1 MQVEARLRAF
11 AAVARQR
18 SFSRAADELY
28 VTQPAVSKHVA
39 SLEAELG
46 TQLVVR
52 DRRALALTPA
62 GEVLA
67 DYVLR
72 AEALLANARR
82 ALATGADPETGTLS
96 LAGSSVPGTYLLPSL
111 VAHFHAQHPA
121 VELDFHLATSADAME
136 LVRTHRVELAVL
148 AGLTAPSELESEP
161 LLEDEV
167 VLVGPVR
174 LAGRR
179 LRAREL
185 EGETWIARD
194 EGPAARAAVEAAR
207 WQVGLGNMRT
217 LELPS
222 WEAVKLAVASGAGIA
237 AISRC
242 ALDDGADGARL
253 AVLDVPRWRLTST
266 ISLVTARDVPL
277 TPTAD
282 RFRGMLRDAF
292 RPREEPAPNSNLP
305 VRATPLVGRGAEMAA
320 TLSALRGGQ
329 GRLVTLT
336 GAGGSGKTR
345 LAIEAAAA
353 LVDEV
358 ADGVYFVSLARLRE
372 PDLVR
377 GAIAGVLGLADA
389 DDLEERLREREL
401 VLVLDNLEQLIDAA
415 GAIAELLAAA
425 PRLRILA
432 TSRVPLRIAGEQEL
446 RVEPL
451 ELADAVA
458 LFEQRA
464 RAVRPGFVADA
475 SLATVCERLDC
486 LPLALELAAA
496 RVRTLPA
503 AVLAEGLG
511 RRLGVLVGGRR
522 DADERQR
529 TLRATIA
536 WSYDLLG
543 APERAAFARL
553 AVFAGGCDHDAAQE
567 VCDVDAPTVNALAD
581 DGLLVATPDGRV
593 RMLELVREFADEEL
607 IAGGDARAY
616 RRRHAEHCLALAHEA
631 RPYARG
637 PQEKAWLDRLVVEL
651 DNLRAALRWAVE
663 EAPGLGL
670 ELAEALEPLWVRG
683 QRHREGLRWLEPLL
697 TAATDAPADV
707 LAGALAL
714 AGRLSGELGDL
725 DRARPLHER
734 ALALAR
740 EAGDDRRAA
749 WALHGLGDVA
759 RQQGELNLARELLEE
774 SLALFVALGELGP
787 AGGRLSYLAT
797 VATEQGD
804 MVAARSYWEAS
815 RDQYAAAGDRAG
827 VAGSIHGLGDIA
839 LRTGD
844 ADGALT
850 HYVEALEAAV
860 DRDDRTLAAYCLAG
874 LAAVL
879 AMTMRGDEAA
889 RLWGAAQR
897 AEGEVE
903 VGIGRVERA
912 RYEEIVGKPDPDA
925 VEAGRRLT
933 ATEALELVRAV
944 A

>member
-18 SFSRAADELY
+18 SFSRAAEELY

-52 DRRALALTPA
+52 DRRALGLTPA

-82 ALATGADPETGTLS
+82 ALATGADAETGTLS
-96 LAGSSVPGTYLLPSL
+96 IAGSSIPGTYLLPSL
-111 VAHFHAQHPA
+111 LAHFHAQHPA
-121 VELDFHLATSADAME
+121 IELDFHLATSADAME

-148 AGLTAPSELESEP
+148 AGQTAPAELESEP
-161 LLEDEV
+161 LVEDEV

-185 EGETWIARD
+185 ESETWIARD
-194 EGPAARAAVEAAR
+194 EGPVAGAEVEAAR
-207 WQVGLGNMRT
+207 WQVGLGTMRT

-237 AISRC
+237 AISRF
-242 ALDDGADGARL
+242 ALDGAADGTGL
-253 AVLDVPRWRLTST
+253 AVLDVPRWRLART

-282 RFRGMLRDAF
+282 RFRRMLRDAF

-305 VRATPLVGRGAEMAA
+305 VPATALVGRGAEVAA
-320 TLSALRGGQ
+320 TLAALRGGEA
-329 GRLVTLT
+329 RLVTLT

-353 LVDEV
+353 LVDEI
-358 ADGVYFVSLARLRE
+358 ADGVYFVALARLRE
-372 PDLVR
+372 PDLVAP
-377 GAIAGVLGLADA
+377 AIAGVLGLADA
-389 DDLEERLREREL
+389 DDLDRRLQEREL
-401 VLVLDNLEQLIDAA
+401 LLVLDNLEQLVDAA
-415 GAIAELLAAA
+415 GMIAELLAVA

-432 TSRVPLRIAGEQEL
+432 TSRVPLRIAGEHEL

-451 ELADAVA
+451 ELADAVT

-464 RAVRPGFVADA
+464 RAVRPGFVADE
-475 SLATVCERLDC
+475 SLATVCERLDR

-496 RVRTLPA
+496 RVRTLPT
-503 AVLAEGLG
+503 AVLAEGLD

-543 APERAAFARL
+543 APERAGFARL
-553 AVFAGGCDHDAAQE
+553 AVFAGGCDRDAAQE
-567 VCDVDAPTVNALAD
+567 VCDVDAPTLNALAD
-581 DGLLVATPDGRV
+581 DSLLVATPDGRF
-593 RMLELVREFADEEL
+593 RMLELVRELAEEEL
-607 IAGGDARAY
+607 GATGDEPLY
-616 RRRHAEHCLALAHEA
+616 RRRHAEHCLALAHQA

-637 PQEKAWLDRLVVEL
+637 PQEKAWLDRLALEL
-651 DNLRAALRWAVE
+651 DNLRGALRWSVDG
-663 EAPGLGL
+663 APGLGL

-683 QRHREGLRWLEPLL
+683 QRHREGLRWLGPLL
-697 TAATDAPADV
+697 SAPHGAPADV
-707 LAGALAL
+707 HAGALAL
-714 AGRLSGELGDL
+714 AGRLSGELGDIE
-725 DRARPLHER
+725 RAGPLHER
-734 ALALAR
+734 ALAVAR

-759 RQQGELNLARELLEE
+759 RERGELERARELFEE
-774 SLALFVALGELGP
+774 SLALFLALGELGP
-787 AGGRLSYLAT
+787 AAGRLSYLAT

-804 MVAARSYWEAS
+804 LDAARGYWEAS
-815 RDQYAAAGDRAG
+815 REQFAAAGDRSG
-827 VAGSIHGLGDIA
+827 VASSVHGLGDAA
-839 LRTGD
+839 LWAGD
-844 ADGALT
+844 SEGALI
-850 HYVEALEAAV
+850 HYAEALETAV
-860 DRDDRTLAAYCLAG
+860 DLEDRALATHSLAG
-874 LAAVL
+874 LAGAL
-879 AMTMRGDEAA
+879 AMAGRGDEAA

-897 AEGEVE
+897 AEAELE
-903 VGIGRVERA
+903 VGIGRAERA
-912 RYEEIVGKPDPDA
+912 RYAQAVGEPDPDA
-925 VEAGRRLT
+925 VAAGRELT
-933 ATEALELVRAV
+933 ATEALELAREAV
-944 A
+944 

>member
-82 ALATGADPETGTLS
+82 ALATGADAETGTLS

-121 VELDFHLATSADAME
+121 VELDFHARDL
-136 LVRTHRVELAVL
+136 
-148 AGLTAPSELESEP
+148 
-161 LLEDEV
+161 
-167 VLVGPVR
+167 
-174 LAGRR
+174 GRR
-179 LRAREL
+179 DGVGTHAPRRARGTRRADGAIRAGERAAAARTRSSSS
-185 EGETWIARD
+185 GRCGWRAAGCGPASSRAETWIARD

-207 WQVGLGNMRT
+207 WQVGSASMRT

-242 ALDDGADGARL
+242 ALDDGADGTRL
-253 AVLDVPRWRLTST
+253 AVLDVPRWRLNST

-282 RFRGMLRDAF
+282 HFRRMLRDAF

-377 GAIAGVLGLADA
+377 GAIAGVVGLADA

-401 VLVLDNLEQLIDAA
+401 VLVLDNLEQLVDAA

-536 WSYDLLG
+536 WSYDLLA

-607 IAGGDARAY
+607 IAGGDERAY

-683 QRHREGLRWLEPLL
+683 QRHARGCAGSSRCSRRRPMRRLTSSPAPWRSPAGCRASSAISTGPGPCTSGRW
-697 TAATDAPADV
+697 
-707 LAGALAL
+707 
-714 AGRLSGELGDL
+714 RW
-725 DRARPLHER
+725 RARPATTAAPHGRCTASATWRGSR
-734 ALALAR
+734 ASSTWLVSCW
-740 EAGDDRRAA
+740 RRASRCS
-749 WALHGLGDVA
+749 WRWVSSA
-759 RQQGELNLARELLEE
+759 RP
-774 SLALFVALGELGP
+774 P
-787 AGGRLSYLAT
+787 A
-797 VATEQGD
+797 V
-804 MVAARSYWEAS
+804 
-815 RDQYAAAGDRAG
+815 
-827 VAGSIHGLGDIA
+827 
-839 LRTGD
+839 
-844 ADGALT
+844 
-850 HYVEALEAAV
+850 
-860 DRDDRTLAAYCLAG
+860 
-874 LAAVL
+874 
-879 AMTMRGDEAA
+879 
-889 RLWGAAQR
+889 
-897 AEGEVE
+897 
-903 VGIGRVERA
+903 
-912 RYEEIVGKPDPDA
+912 
-925 VEAGRRLT
+925 
-933 ATEALELVRAV
+933 
-944 A
+944 

>member
-1 MQVEARLRAF
+1 MRVEARLRAF

-18 SFSRAADELY
+18 SFSRAAEELY

-82 ALATGADPETGTLS
+82 ALATGADAETGTLS
-96 LAGSSVPGTYLLPSL
+96 LAGSSIPGTYLLPSL
-111 VAHFHAQHPA
+111 LAHFHAQQPA

-148 AGLTAPSELESEP
+148 AGQTAPPELESEP

-194 EGPAARAAVEAAR
+194 EGPVARAAMEAAR
-207 WQVGLGNMRT
+207 WQVGLGTMRT

-242 ALDDGADGARL
+242 ALEAAADATGL

-292 RPREEPAPNSNLP
+292 LPRAEPAPNSNLP
-305 VRATPLVGRGAEMAA
+305 VPATALLGRAAEMAA
-320 TLSALRGGQ
+320 TLSALRGGE

-336 GAGGSGKTR
+336 GPGGSGKTR

-358 ADGVYFVSLARLRE
+358 ADGVYFVPLARLRE

-377 GAIAGVLGLADA
+377 GAIAGTVGVADA
-389 DDLEERLREREL
+389 DDLDQRLREREL
-401 VLVLDNLEQLIDAA
+401 VLVLDNLEQLVAAA
-415 GAIAELLAAA
+415 GTIAELLAAA

-464 RAVRPGFVADA
+464 RAVRPGFVADD
-475 SLATVCERLDC
+475 SLATVCRRLDC

-503 AVLAEGLG
+503 AVLAEGLH

-536 WSYDLLG
+536 WSYDLL
-543 APERAAFARL
+543 APPERTAFARL
-553 AVFAGGCDHDAAQE
+553 AVFAGGCDHDAALE
-567 VCDVDAPTVNALAD
+567 VCDVDGPTVNALAD

-593 RMLELVREFADEEL
+593 RMLELVREFADDEL
-607 IAGGDARAY
+607 VAGGDERAY

-631 RPYARG
+631 RPHARG

-663 EAPGLGL
+663 EAPELGL

-697 TAATDAPADV
+697 SAATRAPADV

-740 EAGDDRRAA
+740 EAGDERRAA

-759 RQQGELNLARELLEE
+759 REQGELDLARELLEE

-787 AGGRLSYLAT
+787 AAGRLSYLAT

-804 MVAARSYWEAS
+804 MEAARGYWEAS
-815 RDQYAAAGDRAG
+815 RDRYAAAGDRAG
-827 VAGSIHGLGDIA
+827 VAGSVHGLGDVA
-839 LRTGD
+839 LWAGD
-844 ADGALT
+844 PDGALT
-850 HYVEALEAAV
+850 YYVEALEAAV
-860 DRDDRTLAAYCLAG
+860 DMDDRTLAAHCLAG

-879 AMTMRGDEAA
+879 AMGTRDDEAA

-897 AEGEVE
+897 AESELD

-912 RYEEIVGKPDPDA
+912 RYERVVGEPDPDA
-925 VEAGRRLT
+925 VAAGRRLT
-933 ATEALELVRAV
+933 AIEALELVRAV